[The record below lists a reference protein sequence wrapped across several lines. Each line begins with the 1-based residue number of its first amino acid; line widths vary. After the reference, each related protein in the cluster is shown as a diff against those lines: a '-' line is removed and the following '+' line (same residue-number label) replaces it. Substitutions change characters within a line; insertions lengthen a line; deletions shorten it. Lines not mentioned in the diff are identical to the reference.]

1 MPTTA
6 ADLLLDTLA
15 DWGVD
20 TIFGLPGDGIN
31 GIMEALRLRQDR
43 IRFVHVRHEESA
55 ALMACGYAKVTGKL
69 GVCLATSGP
78 GGLHLLNGLYDAKL
92 DGQPVLAITGLP
104 FHDLLGTLVQ
114 QDVPLDRVFAD
125 VAVFNERVMGPAH
138 VENLATLACRTALAR
153 RGVAHIAF
161 PVDLQALPVE
171 GAPRSMRNVPGHT
184 SDVPG
189 SGVRLPDEAAL
200 DRAAALLNAGERT
213 MILAG
218 RGALHA
224 GEALERT
231 ADLLAA
237 PIGKALLGKAAVPDD
252 SPFVTG
258 PVGFLGSDPSMA
270 AIDGCDTL
278 LLVGTS
284 MPYVEY
290 YPKPGAVRAVQID
303 ADPMR
308 IGLRHPV
315 EVGLVGDSRLTLEA
329 LLPRLRRR
337 EDRAFLA
344 EAQAGMRRWREGL
357 AQEGTR
363 PTRPCKPQVVARTL
377 GALLP
382 DDAIVAA
389 DSGTSTVWWARH
401 VPVRRGQQ
409 HVVSGTLATMACGLT
424 YAMAAQVAHPG
435 RPCVA
440 LVGDGGFSMLM
451 AELMTCVKYRLPVK
465 IVVLNNQSL
474 AYIRWEQMLYQ
485 GNPEFGVD
493 IQAMDYAAFAR
504 SCGARGLRLEDP
516 GDCER
521 VLREALAADGP
532 VVVDALVDPLEP
544 PTPPKISREQAEKF
558 QQALA
563 KGQPF
568 RDEVSGTTL
577 ARKVRESV

>member
-6 ADLLLDTLA
+6 ADRLIDILA

-20 TIFGLPGDGIN
+20 TIFGLAGDGIN
-31 GIMEALRLRQDR
+31 GIMEALRVRKDR
-43 IRFVHVRHEESA
+43 IRFIHVRHEESA
-55 ALMACGYAKVTGKL
+55 ALMASGYARATGKL
-69 GVCLATSGP
+69 GVCVATSGP

-114 QDVPLDRVFAD
+114 QDVALDRVFAD
-125 VAVFNERVMGPAH
+125 VALFNERVMGPAH
-138 VENLATLACRTALAR
+138 VENIAQLACRTALGR
-153 RGVAHIAF
+153 RGVAHISF
-161 PVDLQALPVE
+161 PVDIQAQPVE
-171 GAPRSMRNVPGHT
+171 QAERSPRNVPGRT
-184 SDVPG
+184 SDVTG
-189 SGVRLPDEAAL
+189 TGVRLPDDAGL
-200 DRAAALLNAGERT
+200 DRAAEILNAGKRI

-218 RGALHA
+218 RGALAA

-231 ADLLAA
+231 ADVLGA
-237 PIGKALLGKAAVPDD
+237 PIGKALLGKACLPDD

-258 PVGFLGSDPSMA
+258 PVGFLGSEPSMA
-270 AIDGCDTL
+270 ALDGCDTL

-284 MPYVEY
+284 MPYIEY
-290 YPKPGAVRAVQID
+290 YPKPGSVRAVQID
-303 ADPMR
+303 ADPVR

-315 EVGLVGDSRLTLEA
+315 DVGLVGDSRLTLEA
-329 LLPRLRRR
+329 LLPRLRRHD
-337 EDRAFLA
+337 DRAFLG
-344 EAQAGMRRWREGL
+344 EAQANVRRWQDKLEVEGSR
-357 AQEGTR
+357 T
-363 PTRPCKPQVVARTL
+363 TRPCKPQVVARAL
-377 GALLP
+377 GRLLP
-382 DDAIVAA
+382 DDAIVTA

-409 HVVSGTLATMACGLT
+409 HLVSGTLATMGCGLT
-424 YAMAAQVAHPG
+424 FAIAAQAAFPG
-435 RPCVA
+435 RACVA
-440 LVGDGGFSMLM
+440 FVGDGGFSMVM

-465 IVVLNNQSL
+465 VVVLNNQSL

-493 IQAMDYAAFAR
+493 IQPMDYAAFAR

-516 GDCER
+516 ADCDR

-544 PTPPKISREQAEKF
+544 PTPPKISPEQARKF
-558 QQALA
+558 QEALA

-568 RDEVSGTTL
+568 QHEINETSL

>member
-1 MPTTA
+1 MATTA
-6 ADLLLDTLA
+6 ADLLVDTLL

-20 TIFGLPGDGIN
+20 TVFGLPGDGIN
-31 GIMEALRLRQDR
+31 GIMESLRLRQDE

-55 ALMACGYAKVTGKL
+55 SLMACGYAKVTGKL

-104 FHDLLGTLVQ
+104 FHDLLGTHTQ

-138 VENLATLACRTALAR
+138 VENIAALACRAAIGR

-161 PVDLQALPVE
+161 PSDLQAMPVE
-171 GAPRSMRNVPGHT
+171 QAKRSMRNVPGRM
-184 SDVPG
+184 SDELG
-189 SGVRLPDEAAL
+189 SGVRAPDESAL
-200 DRAAALLNAGERT
+200 ERAAAVLNAGERT

-218 RGALHA
+218 RGALGA
-224 GEALERT
+224 GDILERT
-231 ADLLAA
+231 ADTLGA
-237 PIGKALLGKAAVPDD
+237 PIGKALLGKSCVPDD

-258 PVGFLGSDPSMA
+258 PVGFLGSEASTA
-270 AIDGCDTL
+270 ALEGCDTL

-284 MPYVEY
+284 MPYLEY
-290 YPKPGAVRAVQID
+290 YPKPGAARAVQID
-303 ADPMR
+303 ADPIR
-308 IGLRHPV
+308 IGLRYPV
-315 EVGLVGDSRLTLEA
+315 EVGLIGDARLTLEA

-337 EDRAFLA
+337 EDRGFLV
-344 EAQAGMRRWREGL
+344 EAQEAMRRWRDMLAAEGSRD
-357 AQEGTR
+357 T
-363 PTRPCKPQVVARTL
+363 TPCKPQVVARTL
-377 GALLP
+377 GAILP
-382 DDAIVAA
+382 DDAVVTA

-401 VPVRRGQQ
+401 IPVRRGQQ
-409 HVVSGTLATMACGLT
+409 HLVSGTLATMGCGLT
-424 YAMAAQVAHPG
+424 YAMAAQVAYPS

-440 LVGDGGFSMLM
+440 FVGDGGFAMLM
-451 AELMTCVKYRLPVK
+451 AELMTCVKYQLPVK
-465 IVVLNNQSL
+465 VVVLNNQSL

-493 IQAMDYAAFAR
+493 IQRMDYAAFAR
-504 SCGARGLRLEDP
+504 SCGAGGLRLEDP
-516 GDCER
+516 ADCER
-521 VLREALAADGP
+521 VLREALATDGP
-532 VVVDALVDPLEP
+532 VVVDAVVDPLEP
-544 PTPPKISREQAEKF
+544 PTPPKLSREQAEKF

-568 RDEVSGTTL
+568 REEVEGTSL